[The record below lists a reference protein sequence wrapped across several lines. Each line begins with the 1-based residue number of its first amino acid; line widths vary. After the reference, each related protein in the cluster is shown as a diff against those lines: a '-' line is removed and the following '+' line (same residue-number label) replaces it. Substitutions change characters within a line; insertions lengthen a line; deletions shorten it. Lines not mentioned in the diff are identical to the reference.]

1 MKRSS
6 EEVGFPDRKVNF
18 IQTDAAINPGNRC
31 VALFWEVNSSDG
43 PCLGPVPV
51 YGRSLYKDGPCIRTV
66 LGP

>member
-31 VALFWEVNSSDG
+31 AALF
-43 PCLGPVPV
+43 LG
-51 YGRSLYKDGPCIRTV
+51 GKQQ
-66 LGP
+66 